1 MKKAFLFLTIAIALS
16 ACNATKKATDFLKT
30 KCADSSIVKQEDGSY
45 KVSVHCVD
53 LYATEKVKEYLPVG
67 KVEYNIS
74 EAELSIV
81 GVSKD
86 SVPDVMNILKE
97 IAKGIKK

>member
-1 MKKAFLFLTIAIALS
+1 MKNFLLFISIAVLLS
-16 ACNATKKATDFLKT
+16 ACNATQKATDFLKS
-30 KCADSSIVKQEDGSY
+30 KCADSSITKQEDGSY
-45 KVSVHCVD
+45 KVSVHCVN
-53 LYATEKVKEYLPVG
+53 LYATDKVKEYLPIG

-74 EAELSIV
+74 EAELSVV

-86 SVPDVMNILKE
+86 SIPDVVNILKA